1 MKKYNEIQLT
11 KKQNGLEKSKKII
24 HPSPYLVIMRNKNT
38 VCAASLQQAAARV
51 FEGEDNIALALA
63 GKTCRKNK

>member
-1 MKKYNEIQLT
+1 MDLKNR
-11 KKQNGLEKSKKII
+11 KKII
-24 HPSPYLVIMRNKNT
+24 QPSPYFAIMRNKNT

-63 GKTCRKNK
+63 GKTCRKNKWETRDS